1 MRWNQSLPK
10 GRSTV
15 VFHANGIVFGMSKV
29 EEQMRA
35 ALELGQGQRVI
46 RVEPVSWPCLSC
58 RTRSWRFTALRH
70 QAAMINGWLRSRV
83 AVFRRS
89 TCASP
94 LKTAPHSRG
103 FAVGHIARENT
114 AVTIVTGKIGEA
126 AVERVMSE
134 QTFARFI
141 RSALALLLS
150 PTPLEWDRPPC
161 R

>member
-1 MRWNQSLPK
+1 
-10 GRSTV
+10 
-15 VFHANGIVFGMSKV
+15 
-29 EEQMRA
+29 MRA
-35 ALELGQGQRVI
+35 ALSSGRGNESSG
-46 RVEPVSWPCLSC
+46 VEPVSLAMLCLVEHDHG
-58 RTRSWRFTALRH
+58 FTGLLQPGRD
-70 QAAMINGWLRSRV
+70 QNGWLRSRV

-141 RSALALLLS
+141 RQRRKRAFLPLLLS
-150 PTPLEWDRPPC
+150 GTDHLVVESLFTGFYGLLEFFSPALPARAC
-161 R
+161 QE